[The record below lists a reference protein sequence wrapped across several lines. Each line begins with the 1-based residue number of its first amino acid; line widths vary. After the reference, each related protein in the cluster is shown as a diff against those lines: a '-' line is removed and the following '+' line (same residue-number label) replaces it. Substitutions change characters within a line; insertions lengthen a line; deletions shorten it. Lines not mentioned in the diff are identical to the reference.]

1 MNDKHFRSMLIS
13 MSLLELLG
21 NLNTDGP
28 NDKRKPAAGITY
40 TGDQLDAIKQEAFR
54 DGRNKG
60 EQAIASH
67 LRFSMAMNQLADI
80 LIKSQGEKI
89 DTLEKEIH
97 VCRNVVAMRDDRIA
111 ELLRQIEVLENKF
124 GEVSNELAEVKADN
138 AALRGAA
145 KIEEAFVP
153 LNAGDY
159 MQAEVERRLVG
170 YMPADCADG
179 KRYGEFISVLGFP
192 PDTIPS
198 PGEHGYERRAYYVSR
213 EQLFGENTA
222 VDPICHRASKF
233 VEPETSEELVPV
245 ILTILR
251 G

>member
-1 MNDKHFRSMLIS
+1 MNDKHFKSMLGSIA
-13 MSLLELLG
+13 LLHALG
-21 NLNTDGP
+21 LTGNQSPRSKED
-28 NDKRKPAAGITY
+28 DRITY

-54 DGRNKG
+54 AGVKIGKASDSGKLRN
-60 EQAIASH
+60 AMH
-67 LRFSMAMNQLADI
+67 LNDLADI
-80 LIKSQGEKI
+80 LIKSQGKKI
-89 DTLEKEIH
+89 DTLEE
-97 VCRNVVAMRDDRIA
+97 VVAAQRLRIA
-111 ELLRQIEVLENKF
+111 ELVAACKGRLAISDQL
-124 GEVSNELAEVKADN
+124 SNENNRLAQDNEQLRADN

-145 KIEEAFVP
+145 KIDGVFTTV
-153 LNAGDY
+153 NVDAGEI
-159 MQAEVERRLVG
+159 AREVERRLVG

-233 VEPETSEELVPV
+233 AEPETSEELVPV